1 MSLDH
6 IKIEC
11 ISTDLCQ
18 DCPEL
23 EVSVDHDMTV
33 LNSFDQEVG
42 VVYTNL
48 VKCKHY
54 RRCMRMIEYLKKKMP
69 KEIIED
75 DDL

>member
-1 MSLDH
+1 M
-6 IKIEC
+6 
-11 ISTDLCQ
+11 
-18 DCPEL
+18 